1 MLPWFDVYLFLFCS
15 QSYRGIKEN
24 AVWYSQLSYRQ
35 SQLMLGWENYHFVH
49 DMLHLPLFNFF
60 CFIYLFIFN
69 RKQRNF
75 YRIEGNKDY
84 RSEPGGWIVCS
95 VLWLLLFHYSLSVYV
110 QVDATKRGGI
120 ARFINHSCNVGAWN
134 DMWSWSADWKL
145 VNFWYSSSE
154 IVIAFAA

>member
-1 MLPWFDVYLFLFCS
+1 MTCCIFHFLTS
-15 QSYRGIKEN
+15 S
-24 AVWYSQLSYRQ
+24 VL
-35 SQLMLGWENYHFVH
+35 
-49 DMLHLPLFNFF
+49 
-60 CFIYLFIFN
+60 FIYLFIFN

-120 ARFINHSCNVGAWN
+120 ARFINHSCNVGA
-134 DMWSWSADWKL
+134 
-145 VNFWYSSSE
+145 
-154 IVIAFAA
+154 